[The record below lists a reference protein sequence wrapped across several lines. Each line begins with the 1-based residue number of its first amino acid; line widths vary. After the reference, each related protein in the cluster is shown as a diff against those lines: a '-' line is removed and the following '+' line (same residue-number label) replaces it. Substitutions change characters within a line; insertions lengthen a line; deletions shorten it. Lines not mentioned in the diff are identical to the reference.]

1 MAAVSEAEIVST
13 VRAILPD
20 VRVIVLFGSRA
31 EGAEAADSDLDLA
44 VLMPGRIDPVRLWE
58 AGEAIARRLGVDVD
72 LIDLRAA
79 STVMQFQVV
88 TTGRRLLAEGDEADR
103 YEMFILG
110 EMTSLNE
117 ARAPLIADIQREG
130 RVHGR

>member
-1 MAAVSEAEIVST
+1 MPVISDSDIVT
-13 VRAILPD
+13 AIRFSLPD
-20 VRVIVLFGSRA
+20 VQAIILFGSRA
-31 EGAEAADSDLDLA
+31 DGLPRPDSDLDLA
-44 VLMPGRIDPVRLWE
+44 VLLPHRADTVRLWE
-58 AGEAIARRLGVDVD
+58 VGEALARRWGTDVD
-72 LIDLRAA
+72 LVDLRGAN
-79 STVMQFQVV
+79 TVMQSQIV
-88 TTGRRLLAEGDEADR
+88 TTGRRLFATGGEADL

>member
-1 MAAVSEAEIVST
+1 MAAISESDIVT
-13 VRAILPD
+13 AVRSALPNAQA
-20 VRVIVLFGSRA
+20 VTLFGSRA
-31 EGAEAADSDLDLA
+31 EGVEVPGSDLDLA
-44 VLMPGRIDPVRLWE
+44 VLLPGRADPVRLWE
-58 AGEAIARRLGVDVD
+58 AGEAIARRLDVDVD

-79 STVMQFQVV
+79 STVMQFQIV
-88 TTGRRLLAEGDEADR
+88 TTGRRLFAIGDEADR

-110 EMTSLNE
+110 EMTALNE

>member
-1 MAAVSEAEIVST
+1 MAALSEGEIIT
-13 VRAILPD
+13 AVRSILPG
-20 VRVIVLFGSRA
+20 VQAITLFGSRA
-31 EGAEAADSDLDLA
+31 EGTETADSDLDLA
-44 VLMPGRIDPVRLWE
+44 VLLPGSVDPVRLWE

-72 LIDLRAA
+72 LVDLRAA

-88 TTGRRLLAEGDEADR
+88 TSGRRLFAEGGEADR
-103 YEMFILG
+103 YEMFVLG
-110 EMTSLNE
+110 EMTALNE